1 LAPSEPSSPT
11 IKSPGFPNTRK
22 KQAVNVKS
30 YLMMLIE
37 DFKKDINYSLKE
49 IREST
54 GKQLEALKKE
64 TQKSLKELQ
73 ENIIKQAKEVN

>member
-1 LAPSEPSSPT
+1 
-11 IKSPGFPNTRK
+11 
-22 KQAVNVKS
+22 
-30 YLMMLIE
+30 MMMIE
-37 DFKKDINYSLKE
+37 YFKKDINYSLKE
-49 IREST
+49 IQEST